1 MLTVMSLI
9 LVVVK
14 YFSTAISIR
23 KEDGTIGK
31 YDADQSTPRQEGRVM
46 FSPSNIDKFVRS
58 HGANITWEKAI
69 LSPDRSEDGQP
80 RIGSLDGSTGILYI
94 KPKVTRAL
102 LQSMSRGALNTAIG
116 VSTAGTAL
124 LTTDRQDKMGIRDR
138 VSFSDQSIP
147 EKILVKVNPKDVTSG
162 INLRY
167 NVKEVEEAI
176 VPSPDGSFNLVGP
189 EGIKVV
195 DNIFYPTKDMVGKYV
210 AINIIAE
217 LRFYVVDIVREG
229 RFQYENDVMSQ
240 KQNRDMTELP
250 RQLLVRREDMY
261 ISDMIDSNKVYAT
274 SVEDDPRPEI
284 TDDFSSFLG
293 K

>member
-1 MLTVMSLI
+1 M
-9 LVVVK
+9 
-14 YFSTAISIR
+14 
-23 KEDGTIGK
+23 GK
-31 YDADQSTPRQEGRVM
+31 YDADQSTPRQEGRIM
-46 FSPSNIDKFVRS
+46 FSPDKIDKFIRS

-94 KPKVTRAL
+94 KPKVTKAL

-147 EKILVKVNPKDVTSG
+147 EKILVRVNPKDVTSG

-176 VPSPDGSFNLVGP
+176 IPSPDGSFNLVGP
-189 EGIKVV
+189 DDIKVV

-274 SVEDDPRPEI
+274 SVKDDPRPEI